1 MNDTVVARPCWTVLT
16 KKAED
21 KIALIQNELVQA
33 RTRLESLRTS
43 EQRVQKMYDEYRD
56 GLNRA
61 DGQSLGMREAM
72 NQRQFMSQLLTLR
85 ERVERDIATSQLHLQ
100 TLAHRMLQAEAERLK
115 MKTLTE
121 NDRLAVQ
128 KHVNKREQHSMDELG
143 MLQFNQARAA

>member
-1 MNDTVVARPCWTVLT
+1 MKIRACWSALEG
-16 KKAED
+16 KAEQ
-21 KIALIQNELVQA
+21 KITKLRAETVQA
-33 RTRLESLRTS
+33 EQLRDSLLASQQRLEQLY
-43 EQRVQKMYDEYRD
+43 EEYRAKTAA
-56 GLNRA
+56 A
-61 DGQSLGMREAM
+61 DTSKGMSDAM

-85 ERVERDIATSQLHLQ
+85 ERVERDIGTSQLHLQ

-128 KHVNKREQHSMDELG
+128 KHVQKREQHSMDELG

>member
-1 MNDTVVARPCWTVLT
+1 MKIRACWSALEG
-16 KKAED
+16 KAEQ
-21 KIALIQNELVQA
+21 KITKLRAEIVQA
-33 RTRLESLRTS
+33 EQLRDSLLASQQRLEQLY
-43 EQRVQKMYDEYRD
+43 EEYRAKTAA
-56 GLNRA
+56 A
-61 DGQSLGMREAM
+61 DTSKGMSDAM

-85 ERVERDIATSQLHLQ
+85 QRVERDIGTSQLHLQ

-128 KHVNKREQHSMDELG
+128 KHVQKREQHSMDELG

>member
-1 MNDTVVARPCWTVLT
+1 MKIRPCWSALEG
-16 KKAED
+16 KAEQR
-21 KIALIQNELVQA
+21 ITQLRAETVQA
-33 RTRLESLRTS
+33 QQLRESLLASQERLENLY
-43 EQRVQKMYDEYRD
+43 EEYRAKTAA
-56 GLNRA
+56 A
-61 DGQSLGMREAM
+61 DTYKGMSDAM

>member
-1 MNDTVVARPCWTVLT
+1 MKIRACWSALEG
-16 KKAED
+16 KAEQ
-21 KIALIQNELVQA
+21 KITQLRAEMVQA
-33 RTRLESLRTS
+33 EQLRDSLLASQQRLEHLY
-43 EQRVQKMYDEYRD
+43 EEYRAKTAA
-56 GLNRA
+56 A
-61 DGQSLGMREAM
+61 DTSKGMSDAM

-85 ERVERDIATSQLHLQ
+85 ERVERDIGTSQLHLQ

-128 KHVNKREQHSMDELG
+128 KYTNKREQRSMDELG